1 MFFMTSKT
9 WTEFLCSDKQTFY
22 VSATVHVYK
31 CFLFFL
37 FEGIML
43 NSRKIQDIDF
53 LTMVPR
59 HSLGQMHS
67 L

>member
-1 MFFMTSKT
+1 MFFMTSK
-9 WTEFLCSDKQTFY
+9 LGLNFY
-22 VSATVHVYK
+22 VPVNRRSTLVQQCMCM